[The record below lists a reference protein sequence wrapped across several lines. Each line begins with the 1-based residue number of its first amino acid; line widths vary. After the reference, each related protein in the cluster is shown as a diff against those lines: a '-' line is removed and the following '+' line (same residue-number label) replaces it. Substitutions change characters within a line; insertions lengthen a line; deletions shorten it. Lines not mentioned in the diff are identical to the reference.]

1 MRTTLFIL
9 FICLFSLSIKAQF
22 LPNHLIVLRTGD
34 GLPSVS
40 GTAVP
45 VSLLQFNLLDT
56 NQTASYFLNMPII
69 PSTQNGMNRALTLG
83 ATSVAEGDLSL
94 SQNGQYLI
102 LAGYNAAPNTPS
114 VINTNVE
121 GVVAKVNADGIIHT
135 KTSYNR
141 SNVYITGSVRS
152 ACSVDGNSFWTTGS
166 SSSSITTLRYI
177 QTDSTNATGIPITA
191 AGSIGTTRSAI
202 IAGNQLYCSANS
214 LGIKIAEVGAGLPMT
229 SGQTVSNLPGLP
241 QGNIEPYGYQF
252 LDMSDVE
259 PGLDV
264 LYIACIGGPTF
275 SDSSGLFKFSKVG
288 GTWVGN
294 GYITGNAR
302 AVACLKTCNS
312 FTDIYITRS
321 DSKTTKANALVVFR
335 DASGY
340 NGNLP
345 GNTSLQDTK
354 ILAKAEANY
363 SFNGVCFSPG
373 TNLTPLDF
381 YVSANA
387 IACNGGSTLG
397 TVVAFGG
404 IEPYTKTPDNNYT
417 AGSYPF
423 QVTDASGC
431 SVSRNYLF
439 VQPTA
444 LKIQKCYLSSRKIL
458 GMKASGGT
466 APYVYTID
474 AGASYQQPNAQ
485 NNTARAYSNKN
496 GGIYTIGVKDANNC
510 VYFETV
516 NTNSLPSCPTAMTQN
531 VLSIE
536 LKQIPGQ
543 KYIHVNALYDEQ
555 VSVQC
560 AIYNL
565 NGQLILSKNL
575 RTNQWTQID
584 FPFKPGSYSILIKY
598 QDQVATKTF
607 VE

>member
-1 MRTTLFIL
+1 MIMLNTPLFADNATVVIGDNYAYTFL
-9 FICLFSLSIKAQF
+9 GNDVLLEADLNVTAANSCAVNVQLWACTSPFEGGVLQGVKVAEASCGVLTENKKLSE
-22 LPNHLIVLRTGD
+22 T
-34 GLPSVS
+34 
-40 GTAVP
+40 VP
-45 VSLLQFNLLDT
+45 AYAPAGQ
-56 NQTASYFLNMPII
+56 ASYFMVLVLVSKPVNQPETVISYANFAQTQQFLLPRMSGKITCDIQQEAAEVRIDAIENPRA
-69 PSTQNGMNRALTLG
+69 STNLSGTLALELW
-83 ATSVAEGDLSL
+83 SL
-94 SQNGQYLI
+94 SQKYNGASFNGVKQGGVLLGTLLGQNSWQNNVI
-102 LAGYNAAPNTPS
+102 HIHLASKPIVGEY
-114 VINTNVE
+114 
-121 GVVAKVNADGIIHT
+121 VVLM
-135 KTSYNR
+135 
-141 SNVYITGSVRS
+141 
-152 ACSVDGNSFWTTGS
+152 
-166 SSSSITTLRYI
+166 LR
-177 QTDSTNATGIPITA
+177 
-191 AGSIGTTRSAI
+191 
-202 IAGNQLYCSANS
+202 
-214 LGIKIAEVGAGLPMT
+214 E
-229 SGQTVSNLPGLP
+229 
-241 QGNIEPYGYQF
+241 
-252 LDMSDVE
+252 
-259 PGLDV
+259 
-264 LYIACIGGPTF
+264 
-275 SDSSGLFKFSKVG
+275 
-288 GTWVGN
+288 WVGN